1 VKKRLAKIARE
12 HNVSLA
18 ELAEFLR
25 INGYQCDED
34 PHELISIEAEEMI
47 HFNFPAY
54 LANRKNEKVGE
65 KRKQRI
71 DTGKVL
77 SSDYAME
84 NAASQ

>member
-1 VKKRLAKIARE
+1 MKKRLAKIARE

-54 LANRKNEKVGE
+54 LANKKMRKVVRKESKELIQEKF
-65 KRKQRI
+65 
-71 DTGKVL
+71 
-77 SSDYAME
+77 
-84 NAASQ
+84 